1 MAFFMKYLEA
11 ERKNMIMKK
20 AFSLLLVLVMIGIM
34 TGCGGEEAVHTSA
47 EAQKEENIAEDSAG
61 EENTEDGAVEEN
73 TEESTEEEAQ
83 TDVGTEKTNATV
95 AQTEIDE
102 ETKTELTVELLKE
115 HEMDTSI
122 LENTRATKGC
132 TFTLPDTFQESED
145 MPGMYVTKRYPID
158 ASTIYYVALD
168 QDVALQLMTE
178 ETFKAQAEAN
188 FRQAYDEDIE
198 VIIDSFERIQIE
210 GYPAFRIL
218 CHYEVNGI
226 EITQLEYAIN
236 ADKSYV
242 ITYSQTG
249 DYDRMEEYEA
259 SAETIRLV
267 Y

>member
-1 MAFFMKYLEA
+1 
-11 ERKNMIMKK
+11 MKK
-20 AFSLLLVLVMIGIM
+20 AISLLLVLVMVGMI
-34 TGCGGEEAVHTSA
+34 TGCGGSEAVHTSA
-47 EAQKEENIAEDSAG
+47 EAQEEENITESDTGEENAEGGKAEENAG
-61 EENTEDGAVEEN
+61 EESTGED
-73 TEESTEEEAQ
+73 AQ
-83 TDVGTEKTNATV
+83 TDVNEEKTNATV
-95 AQTEIDE
+95 AQVEIDE
-102 ETKTELTVELLKE
+102 ETKNELAIELLKE
-115 HEMDTSI
+115 QEMDTSV

-132 TFTLPDTFQESED
+132 TFTLPDTFEESED

-178 ETFKAQAEAN
+178 ETFKEQAESD
-188 FRQAYDEDIE
+188 FRQAYNEDIE
-198 VIIDSFERIQIE
+198 VVIDSFERIRID

-259 SAETIRLV
+259 SAETIRLE